1 MKLLRKLFLLIRFII
16 LAPLVAL
23 GLLHLIF
30 LWFYISAPVYRFSE
44 PAPFSGQH
52 FVNPY
57 KDMNPDHWRK
67 YNFQVQSKAWWGITD
82 GRLNSN
88 VLIDSM
94 YSLLDYDYVATSD
107 YQKINRHRENEA
119 LFIPTYEHGYS
130 IRKTHQVCIGAEK
143 VLWRDYI
150 YIQTLSHK
158 QHILDLLRPDN
169 RIVALAHPLLLDGYL
184 PEDLRYLSGYDLI
197 EVLNN
202 MRISTAH
209 WDTALSN
216 GHPAFILANDDAHD
230 VSNSNEVGRRFT
242 MINAANTERELIL
255 SSLEKGNA
263 YGFDFF
269 RVDDEPWPDKI
280 VRSRSIPHLTSAT
293 LDSNRFTV
301 SFSKPFSKLSFI
313 GQHGRVLAMANDYH
327 TASYSIAPTDTY
339 VRTEVMF
346 YDSSAIYLNPVTR
359 SQDGETAS
367 GRLAEIDQRATLLFR
382 AAIAGIGFLLIITVL
397 FFIRLRKKKIRQ

>member
-1 MKLLRKLFLLIRFII
+1 MKLLRKLFYFLFFIV
-16 LAPLVAL
+16 LAPFVVL

-30 LWFYISAPVYRFSE
+30 LWFYVSAPVYRFSE
-44 PAPFSGQH
+44 PEPFSGEH

-57 KDMNPDHWRK
+57 KEMNPDHWRK
-67 YNFQVQSKAWWGITD
+67 YNFQVQSKAWLGITD

-88 VLIDSM
+88 ALIDSM

-107 YQKINRHRENEA
+107 YQKINRHRSDEA
-119 LFIPTYEHGYS
+119 VYIPTYEHGYS
-130 IRKTHQVCIGAEK
+130 VRKTHQVCIGAEK

-150 YIQTLSHK
+150 YKQTLSHK

-169 RIVALAHPLLLDGYL
+169 RIVALAHPLLRDGYL
-184 PEDLRYLSGYDLI
+184 PEDLSYLSGYDLI

-216 GHPAFILANDDAHD
+216 GHVAYILANDDAHD

-242 MINAANTERELIL
+242 MINAAGTDRELIL
-255 SSLEKGNA
+255 TALKTGNA

-280 VRSRSIPHLTSAT
+280 IRSRDIPYMTAAS

-301 SFSKPFSKLSFI
+301 SFSKPFSKLNFI
-313 GQHGRVLAMANDYH
+313 GQHGRLLATANDYH
-327 TASYSIAPTDTY
+327 TASYSIAPADTY
-339 VRTEVMF
+339 VRTEVIF
-346 YDSSAIYLNPVTR
+346 YDSSVIYLNPVTR
-359 SQDGETAS
+359 SQNGKPAS

-382 AAIAGIGFLLIITVL
+382 AAVAGIGFLLIITVI
-397 FFIRLRKKKIRQ
+397 FVIRLRKKKIRQ

>member
-1 MKLLRKLFLLIRFII
+1 MKLLRTLFRLLGII
-16 LAPLVAL
+16 IISPLL
-23 GLLHLIF
+23 LFGLLNLFF
-30 LWFYISAPVYRFSE
+30 LWFYISAPVYQFSE
-44 PAPFSGQH
+44 PSPFSGPQ

-57 KDMNPDHWRK
+57 SGMNPDHWHK

-88 VLIDSM
+88 ALIDSM
-94 YSLLDYDYVATSD
+94 YSLLEYDYVATSD

-119 LFIPTYEHGYS
+119 VFIPTYEHGYS

-143 VLWRDYI
+143 VMWRDYP
-150 YIQTLSHK
+150 YKQTISHK

-169 RIVALAHPLLLDGYL
+169 RIIALAHPLLLDGYL
-184 PEDLRYLSGYDLI
+184 PEDLRYLSGYNLI

-216 GHPAFILANDDAHD
+216 GHLAYILANDDAHD

-242 MINAANTERELIL
+242 MINAAGTDRELIL

-313 GQHGRVLAMANDYH
+313 GQHGRVLASANDYH
-327 TASYSIAPTDTY
+327 EASYSITTADTY
-339 VRTEVMF
+339 VRTEVIF

-359 SQDGETAS
+359 SQNGDPAS
-367 GRLAEIDQRATLLFR
+367 GRLAEIDHRATLVFR
-382 AAIAGIGFLLIITVL
+382 ATAAGISILLIITVI
-397 FFIRLRKKKIRQ
+397 FIKRLRKKNVR